1 MEDAK
6 LQIDRFGF
14 NETSAE
20 ITGDKKDQPERLS
33 DKLTVLINDIGIA
46 MKKLD
51 YALHRG
57 KIYRKDPASRF
68 NKLMLVFYASVLLLM
83 INCVITLSKCC
94 RSTSR

>member
-14 NETSAE
+14 NKTSAE

-51 YALHRG
+51 YHYIEEKFTG
-57 KIYRKDPASRF
+57 KSQLPDIPICT
-68 NKLMLVFYASVLLLM
+68 SVSQGHL
-83 INCVITLSKCC
+83 
-94 RSTSR
+94 